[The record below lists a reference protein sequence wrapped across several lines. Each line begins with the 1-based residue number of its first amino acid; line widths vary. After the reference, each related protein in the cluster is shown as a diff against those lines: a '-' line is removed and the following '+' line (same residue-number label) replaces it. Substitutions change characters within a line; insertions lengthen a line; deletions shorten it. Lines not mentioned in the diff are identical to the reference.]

1 MDYRVRVCRILNHIV
16 PVGTDRRV
24 PRATMDHATSPTTV
38 HIHQNAC
45 LLIEPKVMGL
55 PGLRRILQREAE
67 LLQNEEY
74 KLVYLAQGNLQSTAQ
89 VSECS
94 WR

>member
-1 MDYRVRVCRILNHIV
+1 
-16 PVGTDRRV
+16 
-24 PRATMDHATSPTTV
+24 
-38 HIHQNAC
+38 
-45 LLIEPKVMGL
+45 MGL